1 MFGSFGLD
9 SFSDDELKTDLTEQ
23 KETTEQT
30 EQTEQT
36 EIGQLNDV
44 DIDNFFTENRNKN
57 TTKKTQSDLNVFYR
71 WAKTVN
77 ETRTL
82 ENISEQELDKLLAH
96 FVLNARKQNGNEY
109 EPEPLTSMLR
119 SFDRLLRVKGKHYSI
134 LTDIQFAKAREAL
147 SCKGKQLRRA
157 GKWQKPNKALEL
169 SETQIHKL
177 WDEKK
182 N

>member
-1 MFGSFGLD
+1 M
-9 SFSDDELKTDLTEQ
+9 KTDLTEQ
-23 KETTEQT
+23 KETT

-57 TTKKTQSDLNVFYR
+57 STKKTQSDLNVFY
-71 WAKTVN
+71 

-82 ENISEQELDKLLAH
+82 ENTSEQELDKLLAH
-96 FVLNARKQNGNEY
+96 LVLNARKQNGNEY

-134 LTDIQFAKAREAL
+134 LTDKQFAKAREAL

-157 GKWQKPNKALEL
+157 GK
-169 SETQIHKL
+169 
-177 WDEKK
+177 
-182 N
+182 